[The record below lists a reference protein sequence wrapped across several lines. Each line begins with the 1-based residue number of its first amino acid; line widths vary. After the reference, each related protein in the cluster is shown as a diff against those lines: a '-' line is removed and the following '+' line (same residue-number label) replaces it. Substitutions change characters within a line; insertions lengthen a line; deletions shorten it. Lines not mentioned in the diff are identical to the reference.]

1 MNFDLDVPAPTAG
14 KLVASAPPTSPVGWG
29 ELLTGKNAIYAI
41 ALSGGVTLHA
51 VNMYIATTVMPSVI
65 VDIGG
70 LDFYAWTTTLFVVA
84 SILGAAL
91 TAKLLRSAGPR
102 AAYLVASM
110 LFAGGT
116 LICSLSPNMPVMLV
130 GRSVQGLGGGFLY
143 ALAYGLTRLVLPER
157 LWGRAIGLVSAMFGV
172 ATLVGPAVGG
182 VFAEYGAWRAAFW
195 SLIPLTVAFAL
206 LAFATLPRAS
216 RDGPEQQ
223 SVPLLQLVLL
233 TGAVLAVS
241 AGSLSAELSWN
252 LAGLLAGL
260 AMIVLI
266 AAADGRGGAR
276 LLPRRAFSIATP
288 LGALYL
294 TIALLM
300 IGMQPEVFVPYLLRQ
315 LHGQSPI
322 WAGYLAALMALGWTA
337 ASLLSSRWQ
346 ESHGDRLVVAG
357 PVLVATGLALFAFFM
372 PVHGAG
378 DPAYLLPICVGL
390 VLVGFGI
397 GLAWPGLVTRV
408 YSSVTDGDQDLA
420 AGGVTTVQLFAIA
433 FGTACAGMVA
443 NFAGIA
449 EPGAIAGASTAA
461 FWLGAVFTLAPLL
474 CIIVALRA
482 VRLTSRQRRRPA

>member
-1 MNFDLDVPAPTAG
+1 MNFELEVPALKAG
-14 KLVASAPPTSPVGWG
+14 NALVIVPPSAPAGWS

-91 TAKLLRSAGPR
+91 TAKLLKSAGPR
-102 AAYLVASM
+102 GAYVVASM
-110 LFAGGT
+110 LFGGGT

-143 ALAYGLTRLVLPER
+143 ALAYALTRLVLPER
-157 LWGRAIGLVSAMFGV
+157 LWGRAIGLISAMFGI
-172 ATLVGPAVGG
+172 ATLIGPAVGG
-182 VFAEYGAWRAAFW
+182 VFAEYGAWRVAFW
-195 SLIPLTVAFAL
+195 SLIPITAAFAFV
-206 LAFATLPRAS
+206 AYVTLPKTS
-216 RDGPEQQ
+216 RDRDERS

-252 LAGLLAGL
+252 LAGLVAGIG
-260 AMIVLI
+260 MIVLI
-266 AAADGRGGAR
+266 AAAEGRGGAR

-346 ESHGDRLVVAG
+346 ESHGDRLVIGG
-357 PVLVATGLALFAFFM
+357 PVLVAIGLVLFALFM
-372 PVHGAG
+372 PVHSAG
-378 DPAYLLPICVGL
+378 DPAYLLPICIGL

-397 GLAWPGLVTRV
+397 GLAWPSLVTRV
-408 YSSVTDGDQDLA
+408 YGSVSDSEQGLA
-420 AGGVTTVQLFAIA
+420 AGGVTTVQLFSIA

-443 NFAGIA
+443 NFAGVA
-449 EPGAIAGASTAA
+449 VPGGLAGASNAA
-461 FWLGAVFTLAPLL
+461 LWLGAVFALAPAL
-474 CIIVALRA
+474 CIVVAVRT
-482 VRLTSRQRRRPA
+482 VRLTSRRVHRNA

>member
-1 MNFDLDVPAPTAG
+1 MNFDLDVPAPKAG
-14 KLVASAPPTSPVGWG
+14 DLVVIAPPNLPAGWG
-29 ELLTGKNAIYAI
+29 ELLSGKNAIYAI

-91 TAKLLRSAGPR
+91 AAGLLRSAGPR
-102 AAYLVASM
+102 GAYVVAS
-110 LFAGGT
+110 LIFAGGT
-116 LICSLSPNMPVMLV
+116 LICSISPNMPVMLV

-157 LWGRAIGLVSAMFGV
+157 LWGRAIGLISAMFGV
-172 ATLVGPAVGG
+172 ATLIGPAVGG

-195 SLIPLTVAFAL
+195 SLIPCTAAFAL
-206 LAFATLPRAS
+206 VAYLTLPKAS
-216 RDGPEQQ
+216 RDRDAGAPI
-223 SVPLLQLVLL
+223 PLLQLVLL

-241 AGSLSAELSWN
+241 AGSLSTELTWN
-252 LAGLLAGL
+252 LAGLIAGL
-260 AMIVLI
+260 AMVSLI

-276 LLPRRAFSIATP
+276 LLPSHAFNVAAP
-288 LGALYL
+288 LGALFL
-294 TIALLM
+294 TISLLM
-300 IGMQPEVFVPYLLRQ
+300 ISMQPEVFVPYLLRQ
-315 LHGQSPI
+315 LHDQSPI

-346 ESHGDRLVVAG
+346 DSHGNWLVVGG
-357 PVLVATGLALFAFFM
+357 PILVLTGLVLFGLFM
-372 PVHGAG
+372 PIRSAGEIVH
-378 DPAYLLPICVGL
+378 LLPICIGL

-397 GLAWPGLVTRV
+397 GLAWPSLVTRA
-408 YSSVTDGDQDLA
+408 YASVSGSDQHLA
-420 AGGVTTVQLFAIA
+420 AGSVTTVQLFSIA

-449 EPGAIAGASTAA
+449 EPGGMAGASKAA
-461 FWLGAVFTLAPLL
+461 LWLGAVFAFAPAL
-474 CIIVALRA
+474 CIVVAILS
-482 VRLTSRQRRRPA
+482 VRLTSLRVRRNA